1 MITSTLTSTSSSRI
15 IGCTLILSTI
25 VGSPFIRIRDAEGI
39 WTIAR
44 LIHYHM
50 GHRPARSA
58 GNMPTRF
65 LPLDTKNLL
74 KDHMRHQ
81 VPLSC
86 LLSKLTDDIELPP
99 TEDGDQAPSLMLARY
114 DLANLLAAERKRMEL
129 LLSGSAAGV
138 SESAVLFSKL
148 RTDNI
153 IVYVAIST
161 MRSTSNLEEPLSTE
175 VQVKTIVE
183 GAPGYVTRTPR
194 EQASLLVGAKPRQG

>member
-1 MITSTLTSTSSSRI
+1 
-15 IGCTLILSTI
+15 
-25 VGSPFIRIRDAEGI
+25 
-39 WTIAR
+39 
-44 LIHYHM
+44 
-50 GHRPARSA
+50 
-58 GNMPTRF
+58 MPTRF

-99 TEDGDQAPSLMLARY
+99 TEDGDQPPSLMLARY

-129 LLSGSAAGV
+129 LLSCSAAGV

-148 RTDNI
+148 RTDSI

-161 MRSTSNLEEPLSTE
+161 IRSTCNLEEPLSTE

-183 GAPGYVTRTPR
+183 GSPVYVTLTPSQ
-194 EQASLLVGAKPRQG
+194 QASLLVGAKPRHEWSVWDALMGHCGKMPPYGASPAASEA